1 MYVQCGQTI
10 RSTGDSLPEPRR
22 GATGSGF
29 CIEAPFA
36 EETAGKQR
44 ACFPPDAVA
53 AAPRCGERLMGYF
66 GRPGPGPFLRLAA
79 SVVLPATPPAR
90 RRENGL
96 FRARLCLRPASSRS
110 PANRQLHALA
120 EP

>member
-44 ACFPPDAVA
+44 ACFPPDEDA
-53 AAPRCGERLMGYF
+53 AAARCDERLMGYF
-66 GRPGPGPFLRLAA
+66 CRRVLGASPRRSVPEPFTVRALVSADGPPVSSGTPSLRICSAGGWARGAA
-79 SVVLPATPPAR
+79 
-90 RRENGL
+90 
-96 FRARLCLRPASSRS
+96 
-110 PANRQLHALA
+110 
-120 EP
+120 

>member
-44 ACFPPDAVA
+44 ACFPPDEVA
-53 AAPRCGERLMGYF
+53 AAARCDERLMGYF
-66 GRPGPGPFLRLAA
+66 GRRVLGASPRRAVPEPYTVRPLGSTNGPPVSSGTSSL
-79 SVVLPATPPAR
+79 
-90 RRENGL
+90 GL
-96 FRARLCLRPASSRS
+96 FSA
-110 PANRQLHALA
+110 
-120 EP
+120 